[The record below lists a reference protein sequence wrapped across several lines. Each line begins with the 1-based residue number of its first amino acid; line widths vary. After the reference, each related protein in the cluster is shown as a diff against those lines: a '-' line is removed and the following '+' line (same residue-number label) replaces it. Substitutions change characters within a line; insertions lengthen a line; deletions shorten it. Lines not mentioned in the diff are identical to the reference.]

1 MECHFKLLS
10 LYKNNNLVF
19 HVFNIYL
26 NLNNAPRRLYL
37 LVTFRISSFCFHLN
51 PVIFKFGFPGG
62 AVVKNAP
69 ASTRDRRCGLDPW
82 VGKIDPLEEEVATHS
97 SILSWRIPWTEEPVH
112 GVTNSWTQLSYWTC
126 TYNKAGPSE
135 KHWPIFR
142 WWSLLCGKSC
152 ILVLEKSI
160 LMQLNLSHTIINSK
174 SWNAKKYMVVLTPT
188 VSIHLWKLTSV
199 KIKSFLITDTV

>member
-82 VGKIDPLEEEVATHS
+82 VGKIDPLEEEMATHS
-97 SILSWRIPWTEEPVH
+97 SILSWRIPWTEEPVGLQSMGSQTVGH
-112 GVTNSWTQLSYWTC
+112 NWATDHAHITKLDPVKSTDQ
-126 TYNKAGPSE
+126 
-135 KHWPIFR
+135 
-142 WWSLLCGKSC
+142 SLGDDLC
-152 ILVLEKSI
+152 
-160 LMQLNLSHTIINSK
+160 
-174 SWNAKKYMVVLTPT
+174 YVVK
-188 VSIHLWKLTSV
+188 VV
-199 KIKSFLITDTV
+199 FLLLKNQFWCN

>member
-1 MECHFKLLS
+1 MHLPVQETGDVGWIPGLGREILGWEDRSLGGGNGNPLQYSLLE
-10 LYKNNNLVF
+10 
-19 HVFNIYL
+19 
-26 NLNNAPRRLYL
+26 
-37 LVTFRISSFCFHLN
+37 N
-51 PVIFKFGFPGG
+51 PMDRG
-62 AVVKNAP
+62 A
-69 ASTRDRRCGLDPW
+69 W
-82 VGKIDPLEEEVATHS
+82 WAT
-97 SILSWRIPWTEEPVH
+97 VH
-112 GVTNSWTQLSYWTC
+112 GFTNSWTQLSYWTC

-142 WWSLLCGKSC
+142 WWSLLYGKSC